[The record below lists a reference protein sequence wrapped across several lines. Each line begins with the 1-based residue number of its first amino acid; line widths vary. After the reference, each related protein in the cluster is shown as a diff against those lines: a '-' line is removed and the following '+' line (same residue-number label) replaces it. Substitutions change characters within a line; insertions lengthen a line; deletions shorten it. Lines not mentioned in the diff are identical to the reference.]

1 MAAATSEG
9 PAELLL
15 FPCNGN
21 AVEALMALGPAW
33 RLLGFVDD
41 DRALQ
46 RDGRHGHAV
55 HGREAFARWPQAR
68 VLAVP
73 GSPVSFR
80 QRAGVIEGLGVDP
93 ARWATVI
100 DATARVSPLARIG
113 RNVLI
118 MAGVVITSDAVVE
131 DHVCVLPNSVVHHGA
146 VLGRHSLIGANVTV
160 AGGTVVGRNCY
171 VGSGST
177 LKDGLAIGEGALIGL
192 GSVVI
197 RDVAPFGTVAGCP
210 ARPLR

>member
-1 MAAATSEG
+1 MAAAGDS

-21 AVEALMALGPAW
+21 AVEALMCLGPAW
-33 RLLGFVDD
+33 RPLAFVDD
-41 DRALQ
+41 DPALQ
-46 RDGRHGHAV
+46 RSGRHGHAV

-73 GSPVSFR
+73 GGPASFR
-80 QRAGVIEGLGVDP
+80 QRAHLIEGLGVSVL
-93 ARWATVI
+93 RWATVI

-146 VLGRHSLIGANVTV
+146 VLGRHSLIGANVTI
-160 AGGTVVGRNCY
+160 AGGTFVGRNCY

-177 LKDGLAIGEGALIGL
+177 LKDGLTIGDGALIGL

-197 RDVAPFGTVAGCP
+197 RDVAPLSTVAGCP
-210 ARPLR
+210 ARRLG